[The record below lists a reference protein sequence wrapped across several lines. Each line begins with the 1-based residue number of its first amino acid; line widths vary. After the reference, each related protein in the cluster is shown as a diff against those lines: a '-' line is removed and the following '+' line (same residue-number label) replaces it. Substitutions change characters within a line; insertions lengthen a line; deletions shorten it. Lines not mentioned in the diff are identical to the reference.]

1 MILSSVLRLCS
12 KPRSGWHGARTHRA
26 FPQDAR
32 VSFLIRF
39 LMRRPPS
46 EDDFLFT
53 CSRIGL
59 LRSGVP
65 ERGALLADY
74 TPPPGFSPSCDFDPP
89 RSRKVTLL
97 PPLSP
102 FGPVPALLPFLFQGR
117 FDCSLHRPPVVCSS
131 IAAFLN
137 YLHRMCVEG
146 LVRPALH
153 CPTVMGHSSSGSLRS
168 PCGFQCF
175 PLEEII
181 QGAELIVPSE
191 LIPALASRHLL

>member
-32 VSFLIRF
+32 VSFLTRF
-39 LMRRPPS
+39 LVRRPPS

-102 FGPVPALLPFLFQGR
+102 FGPVPALLPFPFPGR
-117 FDCSLHRPPVVCSS
+117 FDCSLHRPQWPV
-131 IAAFLN
+131 
-137 YLHRMCVEG
+137 
-146 LVRPALH
+146 PALLLSQTTSTG
-153 CPTVMGHSSSGSLRS
+153 CALRDWYGRLFTVRLLWVTL
-168 PCGFQCF
+168 
-175 PLEEII
+175 PL
-181 QGAELIVPSE
+181 GP
-191 LIPALASRHLL
+191 